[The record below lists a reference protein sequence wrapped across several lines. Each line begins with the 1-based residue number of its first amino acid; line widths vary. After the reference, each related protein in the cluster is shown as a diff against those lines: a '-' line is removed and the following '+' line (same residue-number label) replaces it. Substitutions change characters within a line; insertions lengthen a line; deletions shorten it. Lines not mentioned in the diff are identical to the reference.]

1 MEICLKILVNDATT
15 RGCIS
20 TMCLLSTWTLL
31 SNWEEHLDVKV
42 KTHITDGATRCH
54 ITNLG
59 QKINILERFIP
70 QRAEQTCV
78 FHCWL
83 TLKGSASTC
92 VSHSHLRS
100 SNTYEQEGST
110 WLSSKAFRQKNRVD
124 HDFAFRSQWVSS
136 SLIYLLKLVC
146 KDRPQCNLLFLFFYT
161 QALFSFNA
169 ITSEANHLCH

>member
-1 MEICLKILVNDATT
+1 MEICLKILVKDATT

-20 TMCLLSTWTLL
+20 TVCLLSTWTLL

-83 TLKGSASTC
+83 TLKGSASMC

-100 SNTYEQEGST
+100 SIIYEPEGST
-110 WLSSKAFRQKNRVD
+110 GLSGKAFRQKNRAD
-124 HDFAFRSQWVSS
+124 HDFAFRGCSVSPCLCS
-136 SLIYLLKLVC
+136 SDHHNEC
-146 KDRPQCNLLFLFFYT
+146 H
-161 QALFSFNA
+161 
-169 ITSEANHLCH
+169 HL